1 MANFDLNNV
10 DGMQFDVLRE
20 LGNIGAG
27 NATTA
32 LSSMLNTKVDM
43 NVPKVDL
50 LGFDELHEIMGGAE
64 TIVVGIQV
72 IYRQQSSLLQT
83 MFTNQSI
90 LAFKFFRNSL
100 QYPSTN
106 RTFFCHVLLPPT
118 YIALFCRRFFASQ
131 ISKNNGNHRQ
141 YKTEYGI
148 GYIFHGGNT

>member
-50 LGFDELHEIMGGAE
+50 LSFEELHEIMGGAE
-64 TIVVGIQV
+64 TIVVGILV
-72 IYRQQSSLLQT
+72 TLDEDINGMM
-83 MFTNQSI
+83 MFMMKNKSEFGLVDI
-90 LAFKFFRNSL
+90 LFGRPVGTTAEDEEL
-100 QYPSTN
+100 D
-106 RTFFCHVLLPPT
+106 
-118 YIALFCRRFFASQ
+118 
-131 ISKNNGNHRQ
+131 
-141 YKTEYGI
+141 EM
-148 GYIFHGGNT
+148 

>member
-64 TIVVGIQV
+64 TIVVGILVTLDADDVYDENQV
-72 IYRQQSSLLQT
+72 SFWLGR
-83 MFTNQSI
+83 
-90 LAFKFFRNSL
+90 
-100 QYPSTN
+100 YP
-106 RTFFCHVLLPPT
+106 LW
-118 YIALFCRRFFASQ
+118 
-131 ISKNNGNHRQ
+131 
-141 YKTEYGI
+141 KTC
-148 GYIFHGGNT
+148 GYYAGGCGT